1 MVAYHYLRNQEEAE
15 DCIQELFLKV
25 LSGKVAL
32 ENVRNI
38 QAFLSTSIRH
48 MALDRLKK
56 QSAIALKN
64 HADDLIGADSG
75 LENQELGEEIDQAI
89 ADLPPK
95 TRAVFIMKRL
105 EDKSYK
111 EIAQELDISTNTV
124 ENHITKALKYLRQS
138 LKHHLLSVFLTL

>member
-1 MVAYHYLRNQEEAE
+1 MAYSYLRNGEEAE

-32 ENVRNI
+32 EKVENI
-38 QAFLSTSIRH
+38 PAFMATSIRN

-56 QSAIALKN
+56 QTALSLN
-64 HADDLIGADSG
+64 TDDNNLVNPERN
-75 LENQELGEEIDQAI
+75 LENQELGEEIDRAI
-89 ADLPPK
+89 SDLPPK
-95 TRAVFIMKRL
+95 TRAVFVMKRL

-124 ENHITKALKYLRQS
+124 ENHITKALKYLRKS
-138 LKHHLLSVFLTL
+138 LKHHLLSVFLTF